1 MIIDI
6 IFLIC
11 MVIAI
16 FKGYRNGFIV
26 AVFSLLAIIIGLT
39 AAVKLSAYVANQLG
53 THTSVSKAWLPFL
66 SFAIVMIT
74 VVILVRIGASMIQ
87 QLLEVAFLGWANK
100 LAGIALY
107 AVLYLLVLSVVM
119 FYAEKLQFLTPEV
132 VNASRIHGFL
142 QPWGPKVID
151 GIGMVIP
158 FFKDLFEQ
166 LSGFF
171 EAVKPTPTP
180 TH

>member
-11 MVIAI
+11 MVMAL

-39 AAVKLSAYVANQLG
+39 AAVKLSAYVAMQLG
-53 THTSVSKAWLPFL
+53 THTTVSKAWLPFL

-74 VVILVRIGASMIQ
+74 VVILVRIGASMLQ

-100 LAGIALY
+100 LAGILLY
-107 AVLYLLVLSVVM
+107 AVLYLVVLSVVL
-119 FYAEKLQFLTPEV
+119 FYAVELQLLTPETV
-132 VNASRIHGFL
+132 ESSRTYSFL
-142 QPWGPKVID
+142 EPWGPKVID
-151 GIGMVIP
+151 TIGKVIP
-158 FFKDLFEQ
+158 FFRDLFDQ

-171 EAVKPTPTP
+171 EAVKPASPNTP
-180 TH
+180 